1 MSRVL
6 NAVRS
11 VGSDGLNVGERSI
24 LDLWDD
30 GWSIQRIAAT
40 GISRKYVKDTI
51 SLYDSVDEARDLQR
65 SAVVGSQL
73 LAAAVIA
80 AGGHR

>member
-1 MSRVL
+1 MSRVRNEVRPVGADSL
-6 NAVRS
+6 N
-11 VGSDGLNVGERSI
+11 DLERRI
-24 LDLWDD
+24 LDCWDD
-30 GWSIQRIAAT
+30 GWSIERIAAT
-40 GISRKYVKDTI
+40 GISRNYVNSTI
-51 SLYDSVDEARDLQR
+51 SQYVSVEEARDLQR

>member
-11 VGSDGLNVGERSI
+11 VGSDGLSVGERSI

-40 GISRKYVKDTI
+40 GISHKYVKDTI

>member
-6 NAVRS
+6 NPLRP
-11 VGSDGLNVGERSI
+11 VGSDGLNAGERSI

-51 SLYDSVDEARDLQR
+51 SLYDSVDEARDLKR
-65 SAVVGSQL
+65 SAVAGSQL
-73 LAAAVIA
+73 LAAAVMA